1 MFKIFKNKIENW
13 IKKSKK
19 YLEKTP
25 EDTEIIRKKI
35 GKKEIT
41 KSEKPQKKTKQKKLN
56 KKKIE
61 KIQEKADKIIEKA
74 KKQKIPEI
82 SNEFSP
88 GLQKYQPNLG
98 EIKKD
103 ISFFKKLR
111 QKISYKINEK
121 EFNEIFDELELLL
134 LENNFALEVIENI
147 KEKLS
152 KELIGKE
159 IKKSELEKEIKN
171 KLKENFRNLLI
182 EPDNILDSIKLKK
195 YSEHQPFIIL
205 FFGINGAGKTTTIAK
220 ITDLLKKNKFSVV
233 IGAADTFRA
242 AAIEQLEEHSE
253 KLKVPLIKHEYK
265 SDPAAVGFDTIKYA
279 KNNKIDVVLIDSAGR
294 MHTKT
299 NLLKEM
305 EKICSVTNPDLKIF
319 VAESIAGNDA
329 IEQAKKFNEAIEID
343 GSILTKTDIDEK
355 GGTIISI
362 SYATNKPIFYLGKGQ
377 KYEDLELFNKNKF
390 IEDLGL

>member
-1 MFKIFKNKIENW
+1 MFKIFRNKIENW
-13 IKKSKK
+13 IRKSKK
-19 YLEKTP
+19 HLEKTS
-25 EDTEIIRKKI
+25 EDAETIKKKI
-35 GKKEIT
+35 EIKEIK
-41 KSEKPQKKTKQKKLN
+41 KSEKPQKKTRQKKLN
-56 KKKIE
+56 KRKLE
-61 KIQEKADKIIEKA
+61 KIQKRADKTIEKA
-74 KKQKIPEI
+74 KKQKIKEI
-82 SNEFSP
+82 SKEFNP
-88 GLQKYQPNLG
+88 GLQKYQPDMG

-103 ISFFKKLR
+103 ISFFEKLR

-159 IKKSELEKEIKN
+159 IKKSDLEKEIKN
-171 KLKENFRNLLI
+171 KLKESFKEILI
-182 EPDNILDSIKLKK
+182 EPDDILDSIKLKK
-195 YSEHQPFIIL
+195 YSEHKPFIIL

-242 AAIEQLEEHSE
+242 AAIEQLEEHSK
-253 KLKVPLIKHEYK
+253 KLNVPLIKHEYQ
-265 SDPAAVGFDTIKYA
+265 SDPAAVGFDAIKYA

-305 EKICSVTNPDLKIF
+305 EKICRVTNPDLKIF

-329 IEQAKKFNEAIEID
+329 IEQAKKFNEAIKID

-362 SYATNKPIFYLGKGQ
+362 SYATKKPIFYLGKGQ
-377 KYEDLELFNKNKF
+377 KYADLELFNKNKF